1 MKGEHFIAFALGIL
15 VGWLVVPMV
24 LGMVGQGKVAG

>member
-1 MKGEHFIAFALGIL
+1 MRGDHMVAFALGML

-24 LGMVGQGKVAG
+24 LGMISKKAS